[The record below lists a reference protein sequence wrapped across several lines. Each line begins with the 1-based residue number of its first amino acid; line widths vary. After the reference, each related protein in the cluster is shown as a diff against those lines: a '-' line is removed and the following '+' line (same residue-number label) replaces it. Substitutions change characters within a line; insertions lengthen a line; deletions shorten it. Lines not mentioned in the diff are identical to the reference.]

1 LYKGEI
7 FLNHYKGF
15 RVVEDNELAM
25 HYENETA
32 NILNFKPNEFII
44 TSNDDLLKYK
54 NKLLRNAGKRTLER
68 NYMGKINAKN
78 REQEMALELLLDNDV
93 KCVVLVG
100 EAGCGKTFLTAQSAI
115 YNIEQKYYSKI
126 FFTRNHIEMGK
137 SIGALPGTSF
147 EKIKPYLSSLV
158 DQVSGWCIMQDLLD
172 RKIIEVEAMSF
183 LQGRDFKDTFIIV
196 DEAQNLDKKMI
207 KMLVTRVGEGSKIVL
222 CGDIQQIVNKEFEN
236 GNNGLEHLIDN
247 FTGQTE
253 LFGLIELCESVRSP
267 LAKLAAKLL

>member
-1 LYKGEI
+1 MLYKGEI
-7 FLNHYKGF
+7 FLNYKGF
-15 RVVEDNELAM
+15 RIVEDNELAM

-44 TSNDDLLKYK
+44 PSNNNLLKYK
-54 NKLLRNAGKRTLER
+54 NQLLRNAGKRTLES

-78 REQEMALELLLDNDV
+78 KEQEMALELLLDNDV
-93 KCVVLVG
+93 KCVVLIG
-100 EAGCGKTFLTAQSAI
+100 EAGCGKTFLAAQSAI
-115 YNIEQKYYSKI
+115 YSIEQKHYNKI

-137 SIGALPGTSF
+137 SIGALPGNSF
-147 EKIKPYLSSLV
+147 EKIKPYLASLV
-158 DQVSGWCIMQDLLD
+158 DQVSGWCVMHDLLD

-183 LQGRDFKDTFIIV
+183 LQGRDFKNTFIIV